1 MIMKLEGLYTVKIE
15 KQQKN
20 VAIFFHLKSFFLH
33 SVCNETFGYIHVGV
47 YEMFIFFQTE
57 MFMR

>member
-1 MIMKLEGLYTVKIE
+1 MIMKLEGLYTVQIE

-20 VAIFFHLKSFFLH
+20 VAIFFNFKSFFLH
-33 SVCNETFGYIHVGV
+33 SVCNETFGYIGV